1 MIYRREIYWMSAHN
15 SKITSKTYCSEAWRT
30 AHYSENGSIAP
41 CCHFSRAL
49 RNNKYKDLDLYV
61 QSEWVSNMQTR
72 MLNGEYVSGC
82 ENCYSKEM
90 RGEQSQRQ
98 LKNKSHGYVTEFKIQ
113 DLQINFGNTCNKTC
127 NICRP
132 SRSHL
137 IAKQFDKIKNDD
149 PDNILVKLYAHNKKL
164 SIGSVSN
171 IDIQQYINH
180 LPTVKE
186 IMIDGGEPFYTQ
198 QCTRLLEYMVENNH
212 TDIHLNINTN
222 GSMSE
227 YQAELLSKFNYVWLA
242 LSIDGIYDLY
252 EMVRSPHNWDWWL
265 SYHDVILKNNFNR
278 TYNCVVHCLN
288 VHQVPDMIDYFV
300 SNRKPENNQIFK
312 FNSIVGNDYLTTN
325 IVPVSVLQDTIHKI
339 KQRYD
344 MCSTIEKLNLGSVVE
359 HINYSIKNRNGDY
372 DSFRKAIAT
381 MSKTKNIDYQ
391 KYLPWSIE

>member
-1 MIYRREIYWMSAHN
+1 MPAQS
-15 SKITSKTYCSEAWRT
+15 SKIISKTYCNEAWRT

-41 CCHFSRAL
+41 CCHFSRAI
-49 RNNKYKDLDLYV
+49 RNNKYKDLDQYV
-61 QSEWVSNMQTR
+61 QSDWLADMQTR
-72 MLNGEYVSGC
+72 MINGDYVSGC
-82 ENCYSKEM
+82 ENCYNKEA

-98 LKNKSHGYVTEFKIQ
+98 LRNNMYGHITELNIR

-149 PDNILVKLYAHNKKL
+149 PNNILVKRHINNIYLAKGGA
-164 SIGSVSN
+164 SE

-180 LPTVKE
+180 LHTVE
-186 IMIDGGEPFYTQ
+186 YLMIDGGEPFYTQ
-198 QCTRLLEYMVENNH
+198 QFTNLLEYMVKNNH
-212 TDIHLNINTN
+212 TNISLNINTN

-227 YQAELLSKFNYVWLA
+227 YQAELLSKFNHVWLA

-252 EMVRSPHNWDWWL
+252 EMVRSPHNWDWWNTNHNL
-265 SYHDVILKNNFNR
+265 ILKHDFNK

-288 VHQVPDMIDYFV
+288 VHQVPEMIDYFLL
-300 SNRKPENNQIFK
+300 NREKNNNQIFK

-325 IVPVSVLQDTIHKI
+325 IVPIDVLQDTIIKI
-339 KQRYD
+339 KQKYD
-344 MCSTIEKLNLGSVVE
+344 SCTANEKLNLDSIIE
-359 HINYSIKNRNGDY
+359 HINYSINNRTGDHIA
-372 DSFRKAIAT
+372 FRQAIST